1 MYNIIMDRTYSDVLE
16 EIKSD
21 FEEAGDEI
29 DDKVC
34 MFDDVEEENHE
45 YLKKLMKSLHIY
57 DTDKSRE
64 LGIYRARKEGWDC
77 NHKYFELAR
86 TMYETDLLKQRYKA
100 LVKDYDYDDMKP
112 DIDRKVISAQNEA
125 HRDKCI
131 DILHDEIMKHK
142 NKKVRNQAKRR
153 LRVRLEERKEDRNT
167 RSFYEVYYRER
178 WKTNV
183 AEFEEAIIKR
193 HQNLIDSGAVLEVYV
208 PPDTTEKDALYAELL
223 RQNYGS

>member
-1 MYNIIMDRTYSDVLE
+1 MESKTYSDVLE

-21 FEEAGDEI
+21 FEEAQDEI
-29 DDKVC
+29 DEKVS
-34 MFDDVEEENHE
+34 MFDDEEEENHE
-45 YLKKLMKSLHIY
+45 YLKKLMKSLHLY

-77 NHKYFELAR
+77 THKYFELAR

-100 LVKDYDYDDMKP
+100 LEKDYGDMKP
-112 DIDRKVISAQNEA
+112 DIYRISARNEA

-153 LRVRLEERKEDRNT
+153 LRVRLEESKEDRLT
-167 RSFYEVYYRER
+167 RSFYEVYYRDR

-183 AEFEEAIIKR
+183 ERFEEAIIKH
-193 HQNLIDSGAVLEVYV
+193 HQDLIDSGATLKVYV
-208 PPDTTEKDALYAELL
+208 PPDTTEKDALYARLL
-223 RQNYGS
+223 KEYYGSSS

>member
-1 MYNIIMDRTYSDVLE
+1 MESKTYSDVLE
-16 EIKSD
+16 EIKAD
-21 FEEAGDEI
+21 FEEAQDEI
-29 DDKVC
+29 DEKVS
-34 MFDDVEEENHE
+34 MFDDYEEEENKE
-45 YLKKLMKSLHIY
+45 YLKKMMKSLNMHSDSKDY
-57 DTDKSRE
+57 VKVAV
-64 LGIYRARKEGWDC
+64 YRARQEGWDC
-77 NHKYFELAR
+77 THKYFELAR
-86 TMYETDLLKQRYKA
+86 TMYETDLLKKRFKQ
-100 LVKDYDYDDMKP
+100 LEKDYDYDDMKP
-112 DIDRKVISAQNEA
+112 DIYRKRVSATNKA

-153 LRVRLEERKEDRNT
+153 LRKRLEECKEDRNT

-183 AEFEEAIIKR
+183 AEFEESIIKR
-193 HQNLIDSGAVLEVYV
+193 HQNLIDSGAVLKVYV